1 MKVAFLLQSLGLWG
15 GVGVVVTHARRL
27 RAEYD
32 IDARLVLS
40 RRERAADW
48 AHLGLDDVPVLTLDD
63 ARDERWDVAVA
74 TWWETTMAFA
84 DIAAE
89 RYAYFVQSL
98 EDRFYGPGEPERGA
112 AALTHALPVA
122 MLTEAHW
129 IADELQAL
137 RPGLSVPV
145 VRNGI
150 DKEVFVIPDEPP
162 AHEGPLRIL
171 VEGSPAVWLKG
182 VPEALA
188 ACAAMREP
196 HTVTLVCADRA
207 AAEGAQA
214 DRVVGPLSPPDM
226 AALYADTDVVLKL
239 SRVEGMAMP
248 PLEGFHRGA
257 TCVVTPVTGH
267 EEYVVDGVNGLLVSY
282 DDERGCARTLDLVA
296 RDRELLQKLRT
307 AALDTARA
315 WPSWNDA
322 AAEMAAALRA
332 VAAAPD
338 PDPTRAVPRL
348 VAESRAAMEAH
359 AAQRRDQAR
368 LQQRVDRVERM
379 LSRGPLKL
387 VRRAAGRR

>member
-1 MKVAFLLQSLGLWG
+1 MKVAFLVQSLGLWG
-15 GVGVVVTHARRL
+15 GVGVVVTHARHL
-27 RAEYD
+27 RAEHNV
-32 IDARLVLS
+32 DARLVLA

-48 AHLGLDDVPVLTLDD
+48 GHAGLDDVPVLALDE
-63 ARDERWDVAVA
+63 ARAERWDVAVA

-84 DIAAE
+84 DITAQ
-89 RYAYFVQSL
+89 RYAYFVQSM

-122 MLTEAHW
+122 MVTEAHW

-137 RPGLSVPV
+137 RPGLAVPV

-150 DKEVFVIPDEPP
+150 DKEVFAIPDDPP

-188 ACAAMREP
+188 ACSAMREP

-207 AAEGAQA
+207 AAEGAPA
-214 DRVVGPLSPPDM
+214 DHVIGPLTAAEM
-226 AALYADTDVVLKL
+226 AALYADTDIVLKL

-248 PLEGFHRGA
+248 PLEGFHCGA

-267 EEYVVDGVNGLLVSY
+267 EEYVVDGVNGMLVSY
-282 DDERGCARTLDLVA
+282 DDERGCARTLDLLA
-296 RDRELLQKLRT
+296 RDRELLQRLRT
-307 AALDTARA
+307 AALETARG
-315 WPSWNDA
+315 WPSWHDA
-322 AAEMAAALRA
+322 SAEMATALRG

-338 PDPTRAVPRL
+338 PDPTRSTPRL

-359 AAQRRDQAR
+359 VAQRRDQAR
-368 LQQRVDRVERM
+368 LQQRMDRVERM

-387 VRRAAGRR
+387 VRRATRR